1 MKFNDKSNQPAWL
14 RESTGCLICL
24 VICFVNELL
33 ALKSLLM
40 NARLT
45 EHLRHLSPVL
55 QEHSK
60 SALVR
65 YLTALLF
72 FGVALSTRLAL
83 NDVFPPKSFPFATF
97 FPAVLLSVYFAG
109 LWPGLVVS
117 VLSICSA
124 WYFFIEPVGNFS
136 NTSLSDV
143 IGLIF
148 FSTAL
153 FVNCV
158 IISVMK
164 DALSRLRSTSN
175 QLRASE
181 AQVRGLI
188 DNLFVFV
195 GVLDLDGVLREIN
208 QASLLASGLQR
219 EHVLKR
225 FLWDTPWW
233 VDEGE
238 RSKLRAAVRRAASG
252 ESVRYDAK
260 LDHFGAGPATIDI
273 QVSPLREHSGGKIF
287 ALVMSGVDVSARV
300 LAMADL
306 DRSRHQALATAQRA
320 EGDRRVMDAM
330 FNAVPASII
339 LADATGKL
347 LRMNSATRN
356 IWGLAP
362 FSGSVSGYAAWKGW
376 WADGSE
382 RHGKPI
388 APNEWGLARALRGDH
403 CSEIVEIEP
412 FGQPGTRR
420 LTLLSAAPVCDE
432 IGRVEGGVV
441 VQVDI
446 TDRMAAEQA
455 LRENEVRLAL
465 ALKASGTAVWE
476 MDVAERRIIPADEQL
491 LRMLGYCLNELGT
504 LEDWIQIVH
513 EDDQQ
518 RLIRHVD
525 AVISGLQDG
534 YSEEL
539 RFRSKDGSWRWVLAQ
554 AIASRRDTE
563 GRALRLV
570 GANLDITERKA
581 SEQRIRDAALH
592 DPLTGLP
599 NRALVFE
606 YGSHLLA
613 GAQRRQTGGAL
624 LFIDLDRFKPINDIY
639 GHHVGDKVLQEVAK
653 RLLECTREE
662 DLVGRLAGD
671 EFVIML
677 QPLEKSLL
685 RTGIVAQ
692 HVVDRISQPFHID
705 TLELSLTPSIGI
717 SYYPQHADNVSSLI
731 HTADLAMYQAKQS
744 GRANF
749 RVYSPELDT
758 LAEATYSVEVR
769 LRKALKTHSF
779 VLHYQ
784 PVIDIASGRV
794 VGAEA
799 LVRLADD
806 DMHTVGP
813 QRFIPIAESSGLI
826 AALGEWVLS
835 EACRQHLA
843 WRKEGLHIPL
853 AVNVSPLQFRQAGF
867 AARLGEILATTR
879 AEPASMQLEITESMI
894 MENVDEAV
902 QILDGIKELG
912 VKVAL
917 DDFGTGYSSLS
928 RLSRLP
934 LDTLKVDQSFV
945 RGIECDVGSRAVT
958 DAIIALGHSLRLEV
972 IAEGIESEASLR
984 YLQNQG
990 CQQAQGYLFS
1000 PPLQADEF
1008 TRWCRERQTS

>member
-1 MKFNDKSNQPAWL
+1 
-14 RESTGCLICL
+14 
-24 VICFVNELL
+24 
-33 ALKSLLM
+33 
-40 NARLT
+40 
-45 EHLRHLSPVL
+45 
-55 QEHSK
+55 
-60 SALVR
+60 
-65 YLTALLF
+65 
-72 FGVALSTRLAL
+72 
-83 NDVFPPKSFPFATF
+83 
-97 FPAVLLSVYFAG
+97 
-109 LWPGLVVS
+109 
-117 VLSICSA
+117 
-124 WYFFIEPVGNFS
+124 
-136 NTSLSDV
+136 
-143 IGLIF
+143 
-148 FSTAL
+148 
-153 FVNCV
+153 
-158 IISVMK
+158 
-164 DALSRLRSTSN
+164 
-175 QLRASE
+175 
-181 AQVRGLI
+181 
-188 DNLFVFV
+188 
-195 GVLDLDGVLREIN
+195 
-208 QASLLASGLQR
+208 
-219 EHVLKR
+219 
-225 FLWDTPWW
+225 
-233 VDEGE
+233 
-238 RSKLRAAVRRAASG
+238 
-252 ESVRYDAK
+252 
-260 LDHFGAGPATIDI
+260 
-273 QVSPLREHSGGKIF
+273 
-287 ALVMSGVDVSARV
+287 
-300 LAMADL
+300 
-306 DRSRHQALATAQRA
+306 
-320 EGDRRVMDAM
+320 VMDAM
-330 FNAVPASII
+330 FNAVPAAII

-362 FSGSVSGYAAWKGW
+362 YSGSVSAYAVWKGW

-382 RHGKPI
+382 KHGKPI
-388 APNEWGLARALRGDH
+388 APSEWGLARALRGEH

-420 LTLLSAAPVCDE
+420 LTLLSAAPIFDE
-432 IGRVEGGVV
+432 FGGVEGGVV

-476 MDVAERRIIPADEQL
+476 MDVAEGRIIPASEQL
-491 LRMLGYCLNELGT
+491 LEMLGYCHNELGT

-513 EDDQQ
+513 EDDQP
-518 RLIRHVD
+518 RLIRHLD
-525 AVISGLQDG
+525 HVISGSQDG

-539 RFRSKDGSWRWVLAQ
+539 RLRAKDGSWRWILAQ

-613 GAQRRQTGGAL
+613 GAQRRQTSGAL

-639 GHHVGDKVLQEVAK
+639 GHHIGDKVLQEVAK

-677 QPLEKSLL
+677 QPLEKLFP
-685 RTGIVAQ
+685 RTSIVAQ
-692 HVVDRISQPFHID
+692 HVVDRISQPFHIE

-744 GRANF
+744 GRAKF
-749 RVYSPELDT
+749 RVYSPELDAA
-758 LAEATYSVEVR
+758 AESAYTIEAR
-769 LRKALKTHSF
+769 LKRALKMHDF

-784 PVIDIASGRV
+784 PVIDIASGELI
-794 VGAEA
+794 GAEA
-799 LVRLADD
+799 LVRLVDD
-806 DMHTVGP
+806 DVHAVGP

-826 AALGEWVLS
+826 AELGEWVLS

-843 WRKEGLHIPL
+843 WKKEGLHITL

-867 AARLGEILATTR
+867 AARLGDILGSAQVD
-879 AEPASMQLEITESMI
+879 PACMQLEITESMI

-902 QILDGIKELG
+902 MILNNIKQLG

-934 LDTLKVDQSFV
+934 LDKLKVDQSFV
-945 RGIECDVGSRAVT
+945 RGIESDVGSRAVT
-958 DAIIALGHSLRLEV
+958 DAVIALGHSLRLEV

-984 YLQNQG
+984 YLQYQG
-990 CQQAQGYLFS
+990 CQQAQGFLFS

-1008 TRWCRERQTS
+1008 ARWCWERQAS

>member
-1 MKFNDKSNQPAWL
+1 MNSSLAKNL
-14 RESTGCLICL
+14 R
-24 VICFVNELL
+24 N
-33 ALKSLLM
+33 
-40 NARLT
+40 
-45 EHLRHLSPVL
+45 LSSVL

-60 SALVR
+60 SWMVR
-65 YLTALLF
+65 YLIALLF
-72 FGVALSTRLAL
+72 FGVALWARFMLTNVL
-83 NDVFPPKSFPFATF
+83 PPKGFPFLTF
-97 FPAVLLSVYFAG
+97 FPAVMLSAYFVG
-109 LWPGLVVS
+109 LWPGILVS
-117 VLSICSA
+117 LLSIFSA
-124 WYFFIEPVGNFS
+124 WYFFIEPAGSFS
-136 NTSLSDV
+136 QTSRPDV
-143 IGLIF
+143 IALVF
-148 FSTAL
+148 FTIVL
-153 FVNCV
+153 LVDCV
-158 IISVMK
+158 IVNVMNS
-164 DALSRLRSTSN
+164 ALSRLHLASD

-181 AQVRGLI
+181 ARVRGLI
-188 DNLFVFV
+188 DNLFVYV

-208 QASLLASGLQR
+208 RAPLLLSGFER
-219 EHVLKR
+219 EQVVNR
-225 FLWDTPWW
+225 PLWETPWW
-233 VDEGE
+233 VDEAE
-238 RSKLRAAVRRAASG
+238 RGKLKEAIRRAAGG
-252 ESVRYDAK
+252 ESVRYDAQI
-260 LDHFGAGPATIDI
+260 DHFGTGPMTIDI
-273 QVSPLREHSGGKIF
+273 QVAPLREHPDGKIS

-300 LAMADL
+300 RAIADL
-306 DRSRHQALATAQRA
+306 DRSRHEALATAQRA
-320 EGDRRVMDAM
+320 EADRRVMDTI
-330 FNAVPASII
+330 FNAVPAAII
-339 LADATGKL
+339 LADAKGRL
-347 LRMNSATRN
+347 LQMNSATRH

-362 FSGSVSGYAAWKGW
+362 YSDSVSGYAEWKGW

-388 APNEWGLARALRGDH
+388 APHEWGLARALRGEH

-420 LTLLSAAPVCDE
+420 LTLLSAAPILDE
-432 IGRVEGGVV
+432 FGRVEGGVV
-441 VQVDI
+441 AQVDI

-476 MDVAERRIIPADEQL
+476 MDVAEGRIIPADEKL
-491 LRMLGYCLNELGT
+491 LSMLGYRDCELAT
-504 LEDWIQIVH
+504 LEDWMHIVH

-518 RLIRHVD
+518 RLFKHLD
-525 AVISGLQDG
+525 EVISGLEES
-534 YSEEL
+534 YSEEIRL
-539 RFRSKDGSWRWVLAQ
+539 RAKDGSWRWILAQ
-554 AIASRRDTE
+554 AIASRRDAQ
-563 GRALRLV
+563 GRAQRLV

-613 GAQRRQTGGAL
+613 GAQRRQASGAL
-624 LFIDLDRFKPINDIY
+624 LFVDLDRFKPINDIY
-639 GHHVGDKVLQEVAK
+639 GHHIGDKVLQEVAK
-653 RLLECTREE
+653 RLRECTREE
-662 DLVGRLAGD
+662 DLVGRLGGD

-677 QPLEKSLL
+677 QPLEKLFP

-749 RVYSPELDT
+749 QVYSPELDT
-758 LAEATYSVEVR
+758 DAEAAYAVEVR

-784 PVIDIASGRV
+784 PVIDIASGRL

-806 DMHTVGP
+806 DVHAVGP

-826 AALGEWVLS
+826 AELGEWVLS
-835 EACRQHLA
+835 EACRQHHV
-843 WRKEGLHIPL
+843 WKSEGLHITL

-867 AARLGEILATTR
+867 TTRLGNILASTKVD
-879 AEPASMQLEITESMI
+879 PACMQLEVTESMI

-902 QILDGIKELG
+902 QILNSIKELG

-934 LDTLKVDQSFV
+934 LDKLKVDQSFV
-945 RGIECDVGSRAVT
+945 RGIENDAGSRAVT
-958 DAIIALGHSLRLEV
+958 DAVIALGHSLRLEV
-972 IAEGIESEASLR
+972 IAEGIESEGSLR
-984 YLQNQG
+984 YLQEQG

-1000 PPLQADEF
+1000 RPLQADEF
-1008 TRWCRERQTS
+1008 ARWCWERQAA

>member
-1 MKFNDKSNQPAWL
+1 MNADDKSNQPASL
-14 RESTGCLICL
+14 RESTECLIC
-24 VICFVNELL
+24 FVKERL
-33 ALKSLLM
+33 ALKSLSM
-40 NARLT
+40 NSRLT
-45 EHLRHLSPVL
+45 DHLRQLL
-55 QEHSK
+55 LALREHRK
-60 SALVR
+60 SSTVR
-65 YLTALLF
+65 YLLALLF
-72 FGVALSTRLAL
+72 FGVALSTRFAL
-83 NDVFPPKSFPFATF
+83 EDVFPPRGFPFVTF
-97 FPAVLLSVYFAG
+97 FPAVMLSVYLVG

-117 VLSICSA
+117 LLSIFSA
-124 WYFFIEPVGNFS
+124 WFFFIEPVGSFS
-136 NTSLSDV
+136 DTSLSDV
-143 IGLIF
+143 IALIF
-148 FSTAL
+148 FAIAL
-153 FVNCV
+153 LVNCV
-158 IISVMK
+158 IIHVMK
-164 DALSRLRSTSN
+164 NTLSRLESASN

-181 AQVRGLI
+181 AQVRGLM

-195 GVLDLDGVLREIN
+195 AVLDLDGVLRKVN
-208 QASLLASGLQR
+208 QASLLASGLKR
-219 EHVLKR
+219 EQVLNLP
-225 FLWDTPWW
+225 LWETPWW
-233 VDEGE
+233 IDIGE
-238 RSKLRAAVRRAASG
+238 RSKLREAVRRAAGG
-252 ESVRYDAK
+252 ESVRYDAT
-260 LDHFGAGPATIDI
+260 LDHFGAEPATIDI
-273 QVSPLREHSGGKIF
+273 QVAPLREPGDEKIS

-300 LAMADL
+300 RATADL
-306 DRSRHQALATAQRA
+306 DRSRQQALATAQRA

-330 FNAVPASII
+330 FNAVPAAII

-362 FSGSVSGYAAWKGW
+362 YSGSVSAYAVWKGW

-382 RHGKPI
+382 KHGKPI
-388 APNEWGLARALRGDH
+388 APSEWGLARALRGEH

-420 LTLLSAAPVCDE
+420 LTLLSAAPIFDE
-432 IGRVEGGVV
+432 FGGVEGGVV

-476 MDVAERRIIPADEQL
+476 MDVAEGRIIPANEQL
-491 LRMLGYCLNELGT
+491 LEMLGYCHNELGT

-518 RLIRHVD
+518 RLIRHLD
-525 AVISGLQDG
+525 HVISGSQDG

-539 RFRSKDGSWRWVLAQ
+539 RLRAKDGSWRWILAQ

-613 GAQRRQTGGAL
+613 GAQRRQTSGAL

-639 GHHVGDKVLQEVAK
+639 GHHIGDKVLQEVAK

-677 QPLEKSLL
+677 QPLEKLFP
-685 RTGIVAQ
+685 RTSIVAQ
-692 HVVDRISQPFHID
+692 HVVDRISQPFHIE

-744 GRANF
+744 GRAKF
-749 RVYSPELDT
+749 RVYSPELDAA
-758 LAEATYSVEVR
+758 AESAYAIEAR
-769 LRKALKTHSF
+769 LKRALKMHDF

-784 PVIDIASGRV
+784 PVIDIASGELI
-794 VGAEA
+794 GAEA
-799 LVRLADD
+799 LVRLVDD
-806 DMHTVGP
+806 DVHAVGP

-826 AALGEWVLS
+826 AELGEWVLS

-843 WRKEGLHIPL
+843 WKKEGLHITL

-867 AARLGEILATTR
+867 AARLGDILGSAQVD
-879 AEPASMQLEITESMI
+879 PAYMQLEITESMI

-902 QILDGIKELG
+902 KILNNIKQLG

-934 LDTLKVDQSFV
+934 LDKLKVDQSFV
-945 RGIECDVGSRAVT
+945 RGIESDVGSRAVT
-958 DAIIALGHSLRLEV
+958 DAVIALGHSLRLEV

-984 YLQNQG
+984 YLQYQG
-990 CQQAQGYLFS
+990 CQQAQGFLFS

-1008 TRWCRERQTS
+1008 ARWCWERQAS